1 MAKVL
6 ILIVEDEASL
16 ADMYAANFRA
26 SGYDVDIAH
35 EGTEGFDKMMYG
47 HPNVVLMDIIMP
59 GISGLETLE
68 KAKSQ
73 PTTKDIPIIMLTNY
87 SDSPELHNAMKE
99 GATDFIIKA
108 DYTPSQVVEKVTKL
122 LSVGPASLGPAQ
134 EQNPKQKPKFK
145 KF

>member
-6 ILIVEDEASL
+6 ILIVEDEAAL

-59 GISGLETLE
+59 GTSGLETLE

-99 GATDFIIKA
+99 GAIDYIIKA
-108 DYTPSQVVEKVTKL
+108 DYTPAQVVEKVTKL
-122 LSVGPASLGPAQ
+122 LSPTPPTTDSA
-134 EQNPKQKPKFK
+134 EEQKPKFK